1 MLRQALVVGALAV
14 GASVSIASAQEGWS
28 GYYIGVHAGYLGS
41 TGDTTRI
48 LTNGGAYFT
57 GTSITALQDASVMDL
72 DNGSYGGGAS
82 FGMNWDIDGFVMG
95 FEVDADGVGSEMS
108 ESATVVYP
116 CCGPREFT
124 TSNSIEQTWFGT
136 ARARIGIGGGKAL
149 AYVTGGLAIADTK
162 LSQTFSD
169 TITPIATQTI
179 SSSEIMTGWT
189 AGAGL
194 EVGIESGTSLKF
206 EYLYLDLGEIEAAGP
221 IAIGGVTSSGRAD
234 VVDHVI
240 RAGLNFSLN

>member
-1 MLRQALVVGALAV
+1 MFRQALVAGALAL
-14 GASVSIASAQEGWS
+14 GACVSIASAQEGWS
-28 GYYIGVHAGYLGS
+28 GYYVGVHAGHTGS

-48 LTNGGAYFT
+48 LSNGGAYFA
-57 GTSITALQDASVMDL
+57 GTSITALQDASAMDL
-72 DNGSYGGGAS
+72 DDGSYSGGAS
-82 FGMNWDIDGFVMG
+82 FGVNWDIDGFVMG
-95 FEVDADGVGSEMS
+95 LEVDVDGVGSEMS
-108 ESATVVYP
+108 QSATVVYP
-116 CCGPREFT
+116 CCVPDDFT

-136 ARARIGIGGGKAL
+136 ARARIGVGGGKAL

-162 LSQTFSD
+162 FSQTFSD
-169 TITPIATQTI
+169 TYTPIATQTI

-206 EYLYLDLGEIEAAGP
+206 EYLYLDLGEIEAVGP
-221 IAIGGVTSSGRAD
+221 IAVGGVTSTARAD

-240 RAGLNFSLN
+240 RAGLNFNLN